1 MRAKDEIL
9 TGFATFPDTTDLL
22 VTCYP
27 ADYSASAIARAVEDC
42 DAHLLNLS
50 VHPRRDEEGRL
61 LVSLTANRLDGMA
74 IARSLERYEFRV
86 ETVTGPGGAVDK
98 SLRDRALEVIH
109 YLEV

>member
-1 MRAKDEIL
+1 M
-9 TGFATFPDTTDLL
+9 TGFATLPDTTDLL
-22 VTCYP
+22 VTCPP

-50 VHPRRDEEGRL
+50 VNPLRDESGRL
-61 LVSLTANRLDGMA
+61 RVSLTVNRLDGMA
-74 IARSLERYEFRV
+74 IARSLERYGFRV
-86 ETVTGPGGAVDK
+86 DGVSSPAGAVDK